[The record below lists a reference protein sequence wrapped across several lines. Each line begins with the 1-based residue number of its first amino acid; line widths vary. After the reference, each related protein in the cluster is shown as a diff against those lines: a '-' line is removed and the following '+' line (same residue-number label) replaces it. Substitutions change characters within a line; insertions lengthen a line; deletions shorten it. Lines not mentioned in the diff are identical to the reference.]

1 MESESSENDENN
13 SFIKKNKILFKK
25 YEVIKKL
32 GSGSFGDIYLGISL
46 LNNSYVAIKTES
58 KKILNQHLETEAYFL
73 YLLKSVGIPEI
84 LSFGMTKDYNI
95 LIEPFLG
102 KSLYQLYEENNRYFG
117 TKDICLM
124 GIQILDRLE
133 WIHSKNIIHRD
144 IKPDNFLIG
153 DKDPNTIYLIDFGLS
168 SKYRSSKTGK
178 HKKFGFTG
186 KLTGTTKYSSANT
199 IRGVEQSRKDDLI
212 SVAYMIIFFMKGNLP
227 WQDIDSE
234 DEVNK
239 FTKIYLMKK
248 NIKESE
254 LCAGLPVEIYKFLKY
269 VQNLDFEEK
278 PNYDYLRSLFID
290 LLKKRG
296 IIYNEKIVFSWV
308 NPKNAMCKSPSNMIN
323 RKSNLHQRLY
333 KKIKNNL
340 EISHKNSFKNNT
352 NERKMKIIDYKK
364 INRINNFH
372 QYIPLSQKQLLNS
385 YTKNNNRI
393 KIGTHLPTDYIN
405 NINLNFERFG
415 KRNNL
420 NISEYNERMASN
432 FDKDEKQPLSLYN
445 MSTDKIGIKYNYKK
459 VFNNKIN
466 LTNYRNNNNNRT
478 INDNI
483 IGNRTKLFSKDN
495 YKVNKSLRPEKLYTK
510 NIMNNNLN
518 LYNKTSY
525 YSNDNSRILK
535 INKKPIINRLL
546 VNDNY
551 FNREINNNKI
561 GRIKNNTINVSSEIN
576 YINLKNAPKTN
587 DNQNDFFSIQ
597 SQKDIRNRNFLKKFE
612 ATYDNNIINK
622 NQNFNELLYINR
634 ISNFNIN
641 HLKKI

>member
-1 MESESSENDENN
+1 MESESSENDEENN
-13 SFIKKNKILFKK
+13 SFIKKNEILFKK
-25 YEVIKKL
+25 YKVIKKL

-46 LNNSYVAIKTES
+46 LNNSYVAIKTET
-58 KKILNQHLETEAYFL
+58 KKIPNQHLETEAYFL

-84 LSFGMTKDYNI
+84 LSFGKTKDYNI

-102 KSLYQLYEENNRYFG
+102 KSLYQLYEENNRYFR

-153 DKDPNTIYLIDFGLS
+153 NKDPNTIYLIDFGLS

-290 LLKKRG
+290 LLKKKN
-296 IIYNEKIVFSWV
+296 IIYNERLVFSWV
-308 NPKNAMCKSPSNMIN
+308 NPKISMCKSPSNMIN
-323 RKSNLHQRLY
+323 RKSNFHQRLY
-333 KKIKNNL
+333 KKIENNL
-340 EISHKNSFKNNT
+340 EISQKNLFK
-352 NERKMKIIDYKK
+352 ERKMKIIDYKR
-364 INRINNFH
+364 INSINNFH
-372 QYIPLSQKQLLNS
+372 KYIPLSKKILLNNHS
-385 YTKNNNRI
+385 KNKNEL
-393 KIGTHLPTDYIN
+393 KIGTKSPFDYFN
-405 NINLNFERFG
+405 NINRNFGRYG
-415 KRNNL
+415 KRNNF
-420 NISEYNERMASN
+420 NNSEYNERMINN
-432 FDKDEKQPLSLYN
+432 FDKDEMQPSSLYI
-445 MSTDKIGIKYNYKK
+445 MSTEKIDKKYNYKK
-459 VFNNKIN
+459 VLNNKIN
-466 LTNYRNNNNNRT
+466 LINDKNNYRIINNNIMENSN
-478 INDNI
+478 
-483 IGNRTKLFSKDN
+483 KLFNKDMM
-495 YKVNKSLRPEKLYTK
+495 K
-510 NIMNNNLN
+510 NNLN
-518 LYNKTSY
+518 LYNSTNYNSI
-525 YSNDNSRILK
+525 DNSKILK
-535 INKKPIINRLL
+535 INKKPIINQLL
-546 VNDNY
+546 INDNY
-551 FNREINNNKI
+551 FKRKINNKKTNKI
-561 GRIKNNTINVSSEIN
+561 KYSTINTSSELNNLKIKNT
-576 YINLKNAPKTN
+576 LKNNYKQSNYFT
-587 DNQNDFFSIQ
+587 IQ
-597 SQKDIRNRNFLKKFE
+597 SQKDIKNNNLKKYIG
-612 ATYDNNIINK
+612 TISNNLINK
-622 NQNFNELLYINR
+622 NQNFNENLYINR
-634 ISNFNIN
+634 ISNFNI
-641 HLKKI
+641 HPLE

>member
-1 MESESSENDENN
+1 MESESSENDEENN
-13 SFIKKNKILFKK
+13 SFIKKNEILFKK
-25 YEVIKKL
+25 YKVIKKL

-46 LNNSYVAIKTES
+46 LNNSYVAIKTET
-58 KKILNQHLETEAYFL
+58 KKIPNQHLETEAYFL

-84 LSFGMTKDYNI
+84 LSFGKTKDYNI

-102 KSLYQLYEENNRYFG
+102 KSLYQLYEENNRYFR

-153 DKDPNTIYLIDFGLS
+153 NKDPNTIYLIDFGLS

-290 LLKKRG
+290 LLKKKN
-296 IIYNEKIVFSWV
+296 IIYNERLVFSWV
-308 NPKNAMCKSPSNMIN
+308 NPKISMCKSPSNMIN
-323 RKSNLHQRLY
+323 RKSNFHQRLY
-333 KKIKNNL
+333 KKIENNL
-340 EISHKNSFKNNT
+340 EISQKNLFK
-352 NERKMKIIDYKK
+352 ERKMKIIDYKR
-364 INRINNFH
+364 INSINNFH
-372 QYIPLSQKQLLNS
+372 KYIPLSKKILLNNHS
-385 YTKNNNRI
+385 KNKNEL
-393 KIGTHLPTDYIN
+393 KIGTKSPFDYFN
-405 NINLNFERFG
+405 NINRNFGRYG
-415 KRNNL
+415 KRNNF
-420 NISEYNERMASN
+420 NNSEYNERMVNN
-432 FDKDEKQPLSLYN
+432 FDKDEMQPSSLYI
-445 MSTDKIGIKYNYKK
+445 MSTEKIDKKYNYKK
-459 VFNNKIN
+459 VLNNKIN
-466 LTNYRNNNNNRT
+466 LINDKNNYRIINNNIMENSN
-478 INDNI
+478 
-483 IGNRTKLFSKDN
+483 KLFNKDMM
-495 YKVNKSLRPEKLYTK
+495 K
-510 NIMNNNLN
+510 NNLN
-518 LYNKTSY
+518 LYNSTNFNSI
-525 YSNDNSRILK
+525 DNSKILK
-535 INKKPIINRLL
+535 INKKPIINQLL
-546 VNDNY
+546 INDNY
-551 FNREINNNKI
+551 FKRKINNKKLNKI
-561 GRIKNNTINVSSEIN
+561 KYSTINTSSELNNLKIKNT
-576 YINLKNAPKTN
+576 LKNNYKQSNYFT
-587 DNQNDFFSIQ
+587 IQ
-597 SQKDIRNRNFLKKFE
+597 SQKDIKNKNLKKYIG
-612 ATYDNNIINK
+612 TISNNLISK
-622 NQNFNELLYINR
+622 NQNFNENLYINR
-634 ISNFNIN
+634 ISNFNI
-641 HLKKI
+641 HPLE

>member
-1 MESESSENDENN
+1 MESESSENDEENN
-13 SFIKKNKILFKK
+13 SFIKKNEILFKK
-25 YEVIKKL
+25 YKVIKKL

-46 LNNSYVAIKTES
+46 LNNSYVAIKTET
-58 KKILNQHLETEAYFL
+58 KKIPNQHLETEAYFL

-84 LSFGMTKDYNI
+84 LSFGKTKDYNI

-102 KSLYQLYEENNRYFG
+102 KSLYQLYEENNRYFR

-153 DKDPNTIYLIDFGLS
+153 NKDPNTIYLIDFGLS

-290 LLKKRG
+290 LLKKKN
-296 IIYNEKIVFSWV
+296 IIYNERLVFSWV
-308 NPKNAMCKSPSNMIN
+308 NPKISMCKSPSNMIN
-323 RKSNLHQRLY
+323 RKSNFHQRLY
-333 KKIKNNL
+333 KKIENNL
-340 EISHKNSFKNNT
+340 EISQKNLFK
-352 NERKMKIIDYKK
+352 ERKMKIIDYKR
-364 INRINNFH
+364 INSINNFH
-372 QYIPLSQKQLLNS
+372 KYIPLSKKILLNNHS
-385 YTKNNNRI
+385 KNKNEL
-393 KIGTHLPTDYIN
+393 KIGTKSPFDYFN
-405 NINLNFERFG
+405 NINRNFGRYG
-415 KRNNL
+415 KRNNF
-420 NISEYNERMASN
+420 NNSEYNERMINN
-432 FDKDEKQPLSLYN
+432 FDKDEMQPSSLYI
-445 MSTDKIGIKYNYKK
+445 MSTEKIDKKYNYKK
-459 VFNNKIN
+459 VLNNKIN
-466 LTNYRNNNNNRT
+466 LINDKNNYRIINNNIMENSN
-478 INDNI
+478 
-483 IGNRTKLFSKDN
+483 KLFNKDMM
-495 YKVNKSLRPEKLYTK
+495 K
-510 NIMNNNLN
+510 NNLN
-518 LYNKTSY
+518 LYNSTNFNSI
-525 YSNDNSRILK
+525 DNSKILK
-535 INKKPIINRLL
+535 INKKPIINQLL
-546 VNDNY
+546 INDNY
-551 FNREINNNKI
+551 FKRKINNKKTNKI
-561 GRIKNNTINVSSEIN
+561 KYSTINTSSELNNLKIKNT
-576 YINLKNAPKTN
+576 LKNNYKQSNYFT
-587 DNQNDFFSIQ
+587 IQ
-597 SQKDIRNRNFLKKFE
+597 SQKDIKNNNLKKYIG
-612 ATYDNNIINK
+612 TISNNLINK
-622 NQNFNELLYINR
+622 NQNFNENLYINR
-634 ISNFNIN
+634 ISNFNI
-641 HLKKI
+641 HPLE

>member
-1 MESESSENDENN
+1 MESESSENDEENN
-13 SFIKKNKILFKK
+13 SFIKKNEILFKK
-25 YEVIKKL
+25 YKVIKKL

-46 LNNSYVAIKTES
+46 LNNSYVAIKTET
-58 KKILNQHLETEAYFL
+58 KKIPNQHLETEAYFL

-84 LSFGMTKDYNI
+84 LSFGKTKDYNI

-102 KSLYQLYEENNRYFG
+102 KSLYQLYEENNRYFR

-153 DKDPNTIYLIDFGLS
+153 NKDPNTIYLIDFGLS

-290 LLKKRG
+290 LLKKKN
-296 IIYNEKIVFSWV
+296 IIYNERLVFSWV
-308 NPKNAMCKSPSNMIN
+308 NPKISMCKSPSNMIN
-323 RKSNLHQRLY
+323 RKSNFHQRLY
-333 KKIKNNL
+333 KKIENNL
-340 EISHKNSFKNNT
+340 EISQKNLFK
-352 NERKMKIIDYKK
+352 ERKMKIIDYKR
-364 INRINNFH
+364 INSINNFH
-372 QYIPLSQKQLLNS
+372 KYIPLSKKILLNNHS
-385 YTKNNNRI
+385 KNKNEL
-393 KIGTHLPTDYIN
+393 KIGTKSPFDYFN
-405 NINLNFERFG
+405 NINRNFGRYG
-415 KRNNL
+415 KRNNF
-420 NISEYNERMASN
+420 NNSEYNERMINN
-432 FDKDEKQPLSLYN
+432 FDKDEMQPSSLYI
-445 MSTDKIGIKYNYKK
+445 MSTEKIDKKYNYKK
-459 VFNNKIN
+459 VLNNKIN
-466 LTNYRNNNNNRT
+466 LINDKNNYRIINNNIMENSN
-478 INDNI
+478 
-483 IGNRTKLFSKDN
+483 KLFNKDMM
-495 YKVNKSLRPEKLYTK
+495 K
-510 NIMNNNLN
+510 NNLN
-518 LYNKTSY
+518 LYNSTNYNSI
-525 YSNDNSRILK
+525 DNSKILK
-535 INKKPIINRLL
+535 INKKPIINQLL
-546 VNDNY
+546 INDNY
-551 FNREINNNKI
+551 FKRKINNKKTNKI
-561 GRIKNNTINVSSEIN
+561 KYSTINTSSELNNLKIKNT
-576 YINLKNAPKTN
+576 LKNNYKQSNYFT
-587 DNQNDFFSIQ
+587 IQ
-597 SQKDIRNRNFLKKFE
+597 SQKDIKNNNLKKYIG
-612 ATYDNNIINK
+612 TISNNLISK
-622 NQNFNELLYINR
+622 NQNFNENLYINR
-634 ISNFNIN
+634 ISNFNI
-641 HLKKI
+641 HPLE

>member
-1 MESESSENDENN
+1 MESESSENDEENN
-13 SFIKKNKILFKK
+13 SFIKKNEILFKK
-25 YEVIKKL
+25 YKVIKKL

-46 LNNSYVAIKTES
+46 LNNSYVAIKTET
-58 KKILNQHLETEAYFL
+58 KKIPNQHLETEAYFL

-84 LSFGMTKDYNI
+84 LSFGKTKDYNI

-102 KSLYQLYEENNRYFG
+102 KSLYQLYEENNRYFR

-153 DKDPNTIYLIDFGLS
+153 NKDPNTIYLIDFGLS

-290 LLKKRG
+290 LLKKKN
-296 IIYNEKIVFSWV
+296 IIYNERLVFSWV
-308 NPKNAMCKSPSNMIN
+308 NPKISMCKSPSNMIN
-323 RKSNLHQRLY
+323 RKSNFHQRLY
-333 KKIKNNL
+333 KKIENNL
-340 EISHKNSFKNNT
+340 EISQKNLFK
-352 NERKMKIIDYKK
+352 ERKMKIIDYKR
-364 INRINNFH
+364 INSINNFH
-372 QYIPLSQKQLLNS
+372 KYIPLSKKILLNNHS
-385 YTKNNNRI
+385 KNKNEL
-393 KIGTHLPTDYIN
+393 KIGTKSPFDYFN
-405 NINLNFERFG
+405 NINRNFGRYG
-415 KRNNL
+415 KRNNF
-420 NISEYNERMASN
+420 NNSEYNERMVNN
-432 FDKDEKQPLSLYN
+432 FDKDEMQPSSLYI
-445 MSTDKIGIKYNYKK
+445 MSTEKIDKKYNYKK
-459 VFNNKIN
+459 VLNNKIN
-466 LTNYRNNNNNRT
+466 LINDKNNYRIINNNIMENSN
-478 INDNI
+478 
-483 IGNRTKLFSKDN
+483 KLFNKDMM
-495 YKVNKSLRPEKLYTK
+495 K
-510 NIMNNNLN
+510 NNLN
-518 LYNKTSY
+518 LYNSTNFNSI
-525 YSNDNSRILK
+525 DNSKILK
-535 INKKPIINRLL
+535 INKKPIINQLL
-546 VNDNY
+546 INDNY
-551 FNREINNNKI
+551 FKRKINNKKLNKI
-561 GRIKNNTINVSSEIN
+561 KYSTINTSSELNNLKIKNT
-576 YINLKNAPKTN
+576 LKNNYKQSNYFT
-587 DNQNDFFSIQ
+587 IQ
-597 SQKDIRNRNFLKKFE
+597 SQKDIKNKNLKKYIG
-612 ATYDNNIINK
+612 TISNNLINK
-622 NQNFNELLYINR
+622 SQNFNENLYINR
-634 ISNFNIN
+634 ISNFNI
-641 HLKKI
+641 HPLE

>member
-1 MESESSENDENN
+1 MESESSENDEENN
-13 SFIKKNKILFKK
+13 SFIKKNEILFKK
-25 YEVIKKL
+25 YKVIKKL

-46 LNNSYVAIKTES
+46 LNNSYVAIKTET
-58 KKILNQHLETEAYFL
+58 KKIPNQHLETEAYFL

-84 LSFGMTKDYNI
+84 LSFGKTKDYNI

-102 KSLYQLYEENNRYFG
+102 KSLYQLYEENNRYFR

-153 DKDPNTIYLIDFGLS
+153 NKDPNTIYLIDFGLS

-290 LLKKRG
+290 LLKKKN
-296 IIYNEKIVFSWV
+296 IIYNERLVFSWV
-308 NPKNAMCKSPSNMIN
+308 NPKISMCKSPSNMIN
-323 RKSNLHQRLY
+323 RKSNFHQRLY
-333 KKIKNNL
+333 KKIENNL
-340 EISHKNSFKNNT
+340 EISQKNLFK
-352 NERKMKIIDYKK
+352 ERKMKIIDYKR
-364 INRINNFH
+364 INSINNFH
-372 QYIPLSQKQLLNS
+372 KYIPLSKKILLNNHS
-385 YTKNNNRI
+385 KNKNEL
-393 KIGTHLPTDYIN
+393 KIGTKSPFDYFN
-405 NINLNFERFG
+405 NINRNFGRYG
-415 KRNNL
+415 KRNNF
-420 NISEYNERMASN
+420 NNSEYNERMINN
-432 FDKDEKQPLSLYN
+432 FDKDEMQPSSLYI
-445 MSTDKIGIKYNYKK
+445 MSTEKIDKKYNYKK
-459 VFNNKIN
+459 VLNNKIN
-466 LTNYRNNNNNRT
+466 LINDKNNYRIINNNIMENSN
-478 INDNI
+478 
-483 IGNRTKLFSKDN
+483 KLF
-495 YKVNKSLRPEKLYTK
+495 NKYMMK
-510 NIMNNNLN
+510 NNLN
-518 LYNKTSY
+518 LYNSTNFNSI
-525 YSNDNSRILK
+525 DNSKILK
-535 INKKPIINRLL
+535 INKKPIINQLL
-546 VNDNY
+546 INDNY
-551 FNREINNNKI
+551 FKRKINNKKTNKI
-561 GRIKNNTINVSSEIN
+561 KYSTINTSSELNNLKIKNT
-576 YINLKNAPKTN
+576 LKNNYKQSNYFT
-587 DNQNDFFSIQ
+587 IQ
-597 SQKDIRNRNFLKKFE
+597 SQKDIKNKNLKKYIG
-612 ATYDNNIINK
+612 TISNNLISK
-622 NQNFNELLYINR
+622 NQNFNENLYINR
-634 ISNFNIN
+634 ISNFNI
-641 HLKKI
+641 HPLE

>member
-1 MESESSENDENN
+1 MESESSENDEENN
-13 SFIKKNKILFKK
+13 SFIKKNEILFKK
-25 YEVIKKL
+25 YKVIKKL

-46 LNNSYVAIKTES
+46 LNNSYVAIKTET
-58 KKILNQHLETEAYFL
+58 KKIPNQHLETEAYFL

-84 LSFGMTKDYNI
+84 LSFGKTKDYNI

-102 KSLYQLYEENNRYFG
+102 KSLYQLYEENNRYFR

-153 DKDPNTIYLIDFGLS
+153 NKDPNTIYLIDFGLS

-290 LLKKRG
+290 LLKKKN
-296 IIYNEKIVFSWV
+296 IIYNERLVFSWV
-308 NPKNAMCKSPSNMIN
+308 NPKISMCKSPSNMIN
-323 RKSNLHQRLY
+323 RKSNFHQRLY
-333 KKIKNNL
+333 KKIENNL
-340 EISHKNSFKNNT
+340 EISQKNLFK
-352 NERKMKIIDYKK
+352 ERKMKIIDYKR
-364 INRINNFH
+364 INSINNFH
-372 QYIPLSQKQLLNS
+372 KYIPLSKKILLNNHS
-385 YTKNNNRI
+385 KNKNEL
-393 KIGTHLPTDYIN
+393 KIGTKSPFDYFN
-405 NINLNFERFG
+405 NINRNFGRYG
-415 KRNNL
+415 KRNNF
-420 NISEYNERMASN
+420 NNSEYNERMINN
-432 FDKDEKQPLSLYN
+432 FDKDEMQPSSLYI
-445 MSTDKIGIKYNYKK
+445 MSTEKIDKKYNYKK
-459 VFNNKIN
+459 VLNNKIN
-466 LTNYRNNNNNRT
+466 LINDKNNYRIINNNIMENSN
-478 INDNI
+478 
-483 IGNRTKLFSKDN
+483 KLFNKDMM
-495 YKVNKSLRPEKLYTK
+495 K
-510 NIMNNNLN
+510 NNLN
-518 LYNKTSY
+518 LYNSTNYNSI
-525 YSNDNSRILK
+525 DNSKILK
-535 INKKPIINRLL
+535 INKKPIINQLL
-546 VNDNY
+546 INDNY
-551 FNREINNNKI
+551 FKRKINNKKTNKI
-561 GRIKNNTINVSSEIN
+561 KYSTINTSSELNNLKIKNT
-576 YINLKNAPKTN
+576 LKNNYKQSNYFT
-587 DNQNDFFSIQ
+587 IQ
-597 SQKDIRNRNFLKKFE
+597 SQKDIKNKNLKKYIG
-612 ATYDNNIINK
+612 TISNNLINK
-622 NQNFNELLYINR
+622 NQNFNENLYINR
-634 ISNFNIN
+634 ISNFNI
-641 HLKKI
+641 HPLE

>member
-1 MESESSENDENN
+1 MESESSENDEENN
-13 SFIKKNKILFKK
+13 SFIKKNEILFKK
-25 YEVIKKL
+25 YKVIKKL

-46 LNNSYVAIKTES
+46 LNNSYVAIKTET
-58 KKILNQHLETEAYFL
+58 KKIPNQHLETEAYFL

-84 LSFGMTKDYNI
+84 LSFGKTKDYNI

-102 KSLYQLYEENNRYFG
+102 KSLYQLYEENNRYFR

-153 DKDPNTIYLIDFGLS
+153 NKDPNTIYLIDFGLS

-290 LLKKRG
+290 LLKKKN
-296 IIYNEKIVFSWV
+296 IIYNERLVFSWV
-308 NPKNAMCKSPSNMIN
+308 NPKISMCKSPSNMIN
-323 RKSNLHQRLY
+323 RKSNFHQRLY
-333 KKIKNNL
+333 KKIENNL
-340 EISHKNSFKNNT
+340 EISQKNLFK
-352 NERKMKIIDYKK
+352 ERKMKIIDYKR
-364 INRINNFH
+364 INSINNFH
-372 QYIPLSQKQLLNS
+372 KYIPLSKKILLNNHS
-385 YTKNNNRI
+385 KNKNEL
-393 KIGTHLPTDYIN
+393 KIGTKSPFDYFN
-405 NINLNFERFG
+405 NINRNFGRYG
-415 KRNNL
+415 KRNNF
-420 NISEYNERMASN
+420 NNSEYNERMVNN
-432 FDKDEKQPLSLYN
+432 FDKDEMQPSSLYI
-445 MSTDKIGIKYNYKK
+445 MSTEKIDKKYNYKK
-459 VFNNKIN
+459 VLNNKIN
-466 LTNYRNNNNNRT
+466 LINDKNNYSIINNNIMENSNE
-478 INDNI
+478 
-483 IGNRTKLFSKDN
+483 LFNKDMM
-495 YKVNKSLRPEKLYTK
+495 K
-510 NIMNNNLN
+510 NNLN
-518 LYNKTSY
+518 LYNSTNFNSI
-525 YSNDNSRILK
+525 DNSKILK
-535 INKKPIINRLL
+535 INKKPIINQLL
-546 VNDNY
+546 INDNY
-551 FNREINNNKI
+551 FKRKINNKKLNKI
-561 GRIKNNTINVSSEIN
+561 KYSTINTSSELNNLKIKNT
-576 YINLKNAPKTN
+576 LKNNYKQSNYFT
-587 DNQNDFFSIQ
+587 IQ
-597 SQKDIRNRNFLKKFE
+597 SQKDIKNKNLKKYIG
-612 ATYDNNIINK
+612 TISNNLINK
-622 NQNFNELLYINR
+622 NQNFNENLYINR
-634 ISNFNIN
+634 ISNFNI
-641 HLKKI
+641 HPLE

>member
-1 MESESSENDENN
+1 MESESSENDEENN
-13 SFIKKNKILFKK
+13 SFIKKNEILFKK
-25 YEVIKKL
+25 YKVIKKL

-46 LNNSYVAIKTES
+46 LNNSYVAIKTET
-58 KKILNQHLETEAYFL
+58 KKIPNQHLETEAYFL

-84 LSFGMTKDYNI
+84 LSFGKTKDYNI

-102 KSLYQLYEENNRYFG
+102 KSLYQLYEENNRYFR

-153 DKDPNTIYLIDFGLS
+153 NKDPNTIYLIDFGLS

-290 LLKKRG
+290 LLKKKN
-296 IIYNEKIVFSWV
+296 IIYNERLVFSWV
-308 NPKNAMCKSPSNMIN
+308 NPKISMCKSPSNMIN
-323 RKSNLHQRLY
+323 RKSNFHQRLY
-333 KKIKNNL
+333 KKIENNL
-340 EISHKNSFKNNT
+340 EISQKNLFK
-352 NERKMKIIDYKK
+352 ERKMKIIDYKR
-364 INRINNFH
+364 INSINNFH
-372 QYIPLSQKQLLNS
+372 KYIPLSKKILLNNHS
-385 YTKNNNRI
+385 KNKNEL
-393 KIGTHLPTDYIN
+393 KIGTKSPFDYFN
-405 NINLNFERFG
+405 NINRNFGRYG
-415 KRNNL
+415 KRNNF
-420 NISEYNERMASN
+420 NNSEYNERMVNN
-432 FDKDEKQPLSLYN
+432 FDKDEMQPSSLYI
-445 MSTDKIGIKYNYKK
+445 MSTEKIDKKYNYKK
-459 VFNNKIN
+459 VLNNKIN
-466 LTNYRNNNNNRT
+466 LINDKNNYRIINNNIMENSN
-478 INDNI
+478 
-483 IGNRTKLFSKDN
+483 KLFNKDMM
-495 YKVNKSLRPEKLYTK
+495 K
-510 NIMNNNLN
+510 NNLN
-518 LYNKTSY
+518 LYNSTNFNSI
-525 YSNDNSRILK
+525 DNSKILK
-535 INKKPIINRLL
+535 INKKPIINQLL
-546 VNDNY
+546 INDNY
-551 FNREINNNKI
+551 FKRKINNKKLNKI
-561 GRIKNNTINVSSEIN
+561 KYSTINTSSELNNLKIKNT
-576 YINLKNAPKTN
+576 LKNNYKQSNYFT
-587 DNQNDFFSIQ
+587 IQ
-597 SQKDIRNRNFLKKFE
+597 SQKDIKNKNLKKYIG
-612 ATYDNNIINK
+612 TISNNLISK
-622 NQNFNELLYINR
+622 NQNFNENLYINR
-634 ISNFNIN
+634 ISNFNI
-641 HLKKI
+641 HLLE

>member
-1 MESESSENDENN
+1 MESESSENDEENN
-13 SFIKKNKILFKK
+13 SFIKKNEILFKK
-25 YEVIKKL
+25 YKVIKKL

-46 LNNSYVAIKTES
+46 LNNSYVAIKTET
-58 KKILNQHLETEAYFL
+58 KKIPNQHLETEAYFL

-84 LSFGMTKDYNI
+84 LSFGKTKDYNI

-102 KSLYQLYEENNRYFG
+102 KSLYQLYEENNRYFR

-153 DKDPNTIYLIDFGLS
+153 NKDPNTIYLIDFGLS

-290 LLKKRG
+290 LLKKKN
-296 IIYNEKIVFSWV
+296 IIYNERLVFSWV
-308 NPKNAMCKSPSNMIN
+308 NPKISMCKSPSNMIN
-323 RKSNLHQRLY
+323 RKSNFHQRLY
-333 KKIKNNL
+333 KKIENNL
-340 EISHKNSFKNNT
+340 EISQKNLFK
-352 NERKMKIIDYKK
+352 ERKMKIIDYKR
-364 INRINNFH
+364 INSINNFH
-372 QYIPLSQKQLLNS
+372 KYIPLSKKILLNNHS
-385 YTKNNNRI
+385 KNKNEL
-393 KIGTHLPTDYIN
+393 KIGTKSPFDYFN
-405 NINLNFERFG
+405 NINRNFGRYG
-415 KRNNL
+415 KRNNF
-420 NISEYNERMASN
+420 NNSEYNERMINN
-432 FDKDEKQPLSLYN
+432 FDKDEMQPSSLYI
-445 MSTDKIGIKYNYKK
+445 MSTEKIDKKYNYKK
-459 VFNNKIN
+459 VLNNKIN
-466 LTNYRNNNNNRT
+466 LINDKNNYRIINNNIMENSN
-478 INDNI
+478 
-483 IGNRTKLFSKDN
+483 KLF
-495 YKVNKSLRPEKLYTK
+495 NKYMMK
-510 NIMNNNLN
+510 NNLN
-518 LYNKTSY
+518 LYNSTNFNSI
-525 YSNDNSRILK
+525 DNSKILK
-535 INKKPIINRLL
+535 INKKPIINQLL
-546 VNDNY
+546 INDNY
-551 FNREINNNKI
+551 FKRKINNKKLNKI
-561 GRIKNNTINVSSEIN
+561 KYSTINTSSELNNLKIKNT
-576 YINLKNAPKTN
+576 LKNNYKQSNYFT
-587 DNQNDFFSIQ
+587 IQ
-597 SQKDIRNRNFLKKFE
+597 SQKDIKNKNLKKYIG
-612 ATYDNNIINK
+612 TISNNLISK
-622 NQNFNELLYINR
+622 NQNFNENLYINR
-634 ISNFNIN
+634 ISNFNI
-641 HLKKI
+641 HPLE

>member
-1 MESESSENDENN
+1 MESESSENDEENN
-13 SFIKKNKILFKK
+13 SFIKKNEILFKK
-25 YEVIKKL
+25 YKVIKKL

-46 LNNSYVAIKTES
+46 LNNSYVAIKTET
-58 KKILNQHLETEAYFL
+58 KKIPNQHLETEAYFL

-84 LSFGMTKDYNI
+84 LSFGKTKDYNI

-102 KSLYQLYEENNRYFG
+102 KSLYQLYEENNRYFR

-153 DKDPNTIYLIDFGLS
+153 NKDPNTIYLIDFGLS

-290 LLKKRG
+290 LLKKKN
-296 IIYNEKIVFSWV
+296 IIYNERLVFSWV
-308 NPKNAMCKSPSNMIN
+308 NPKISMCKSPSNMIN
-323 RKSNLHQRLY
+323 RKSNFHQRLY
-333 KKIKNNL
+333 KKIENNL
-340 EISHKNSFKNNT
+340 EISQKNLFK
-352 NERKMKIIDYKK
+352 ERKMKIIDYKR
-364 INRINNFH
+364 INSINNFH
-372 QYIPLSQKQLLNS
+372 KYIPLSKKILLNNHS
-385 YTKNNNRI
+385 KNKNEL
-393 KIGTHLPTDYIN
+393 KIGTKSPFDYFN
-405 NINLNFERFG
+405 NINRNFGRYG
-415 KRNNL
+415 KRNNF
-420 NISEYNERMASN
+420 NNSEYNERMINN
-432 FDKDEKQPLSLYN
+432 FDKDEMQPSSLYI
-445 MSTDKIGIKYNYKK
+445 MSTEKIDKKYNYKK
-459 VFNNKIN
+459 VLNNKIN
-466 LTNYRNNNNNRT
+466 LINDKNNYRIINNNIMENSN
-478 INDNI
+478 
-483 IGNRTKLFSKDN
+483 KLFNKDMM
-495 YKVNKSLRPEKLYTK
+495 K
-510 NIMNNNLN
+510 NNLN
-518 LYNKTSY
+518 LYNSTNFNSI
-525 YSNDNSRILK
+525 DNSKILK
-535 INKKPIINRLL
+535 INKKPIINQLL
-546 VNDNY
+546 INDNY
-551 FNREINNNKI
+551 FKRKINNKKTNKI
-561 GRIKNNTINVSSEIN
+561 KYSTINTSSELNNLKIKNT
-576 YINLKNAPKTN
+576 LKNNYKQSNYFT
-587 DNQNDFFSIQ
+587 IQ
-597 SQKDIRNRNFLKKFE
+597 SQKDIKNKNLKKYIG
-612 ATYDNNIINK
+612 TISNNLISK
-622 NQNFNELLYINR
+622 NQNFNENLYINR
-634 ISNFNIN
+634 ISNFNI
-641 HLKKI
+641 HPLE

>member
-1 MESESSENDENN
+1 MESESSENDEENN
-13 SFIKKNKILFKK
+13 SFIQKNEILFKK
-25 YEVIKKL
+25 YKVIKKL

-46 LNNSYVAIKTES
+46 LNNSYVAIKTET
-58 KKILNQHLETEAYFL
+58 KKIPNQHLETEAYFL

-84 LSFGMTKDYNI
+84 LSFGKTKDYNI

-102 KSLYQLYEENNRYFG
+102 KSLYQLYEENNRYFR

-153 DKDPNTIYLIDFGLS
+153 NKDPNTIYLIDFGLS

-290 LLKKRG
+290 LLKKKN
-296 IIYNEKIVFSWV
+296 IIYNERLVFSWV
-308 NPKNAMCKSPSNMIN
+308 NPKISMCKSPSNMIN
-323 RKSNLHQRLY
+323 RKSNFHQRLY
-333 KKIKNNL
+333 KKIENNL
-340 EISHKNSFKNNT
+340 EISQKNLFK
-352 NERKMKIIDYKK
+352 ERKMKIIDYKR
-364 INRINNFH
+364 INSINNFH
-372 QYIPLSQKQLLNS
+372 KYIPLSKKILLNNHS
-385 YTKNNNRI
+385 KNKNEL
-393 KIGTHLPTDYIN
+393 KIGTKSPFDYFN
-405 NINLNFERFG
+405 NINRNFGRYG
-415 KRNNL
+415 KRNNF
-420 NISEYNERMASN
+420 NNSEYNERMVNN
-432 FDKDEKQPLSLYN
+432 FDKDEMQPSSLYI
-445 MSTDKIGIKYNYKK
+445 MSTEKIDKKYNYKK
-459 VFNNKIN
+459 VLNNKIN
-466 LTNYRNNNNNRT
+466 LINDKNNYRIINNNIMENSN
-478 INDNI
+478 
-483 IGNRTKLFSKDN
+483 KLF
-495 YKVNKSLRPEKLYTK
+495 NKYMMK
-510 NIMNNNLN
+510 NNLN
-518 LYNKTSY
+518 LYNSTNFNSI
-525 YSNDNSRILK
+525 DNSKILK
-535 INKKPIINRLL
+535 INKKPIINQLL
-546 VNDNY
+546 INDNY
-551 FNREINNNKI
+551 FKRKINNKKLNKI
-561 GRIKNNTINVSSEIN
+561 KYSTINTSSELNNLKIKNT
-576 YINLKNAPKTN
+576 LKNNYKQSNYFT
-587 DNQNDFFSIQ
+587 IQ
-597 SQKDIRNRNFLKKFE
+597 SQKDIKNKNLKKYIG
-612 ATYDNNIINK
+612 TISNNLISK
-622 NQNFNELLYINR
+622 NQNFNENLYINR
-634 ISNFNIN
+634 ISNFNI
-641 HLKKI
+641 HPLE

>member
-1 MESESSENDENN
+1 MESESSENDEENN
-13 SFIKKNKILFKK
+13 SFIKKNEILFKK
-25 YEVIKKL
+25 YKVIKKL

-46 LNNSYVAIKTES
+46 LNNSYVAIKTET
-58 KKILNQHLETEAYFL
+58 KKIPNQHLETEAYFL

-84 LSFGMTKDYNI
+84 LSFGKTKDYNI

-102 KSLYQLYEENNRYFG
+102 KSLYQLYEENNRYFR

-153 DKDPNTIYLIDFGLS
+153 NKDPNTIYLIDFGLS

-290 LLKKRG
+290 LLKKKN
-296 IIYNEKIVFSWV
+296 IIYNERLVFSWV
-308 NPKNAMCKSPSNMIN
+308 NPKISMCKSPSNMIN
-323 RKSNLHQRLY
+323 RKSNFHQRLY
-333 KKIKNNL
+333 KKIENNL
-340 EISHKNSFKNNT
+340 EISQKNLFK
-352 NERKMKIIDYKK
+352 ERKMKIIDYKR
-364 INRINNFH
+364 INSINNFH
-372 QYIPLSQKQLLNS
+372 KYIPLSKKILLNNHS
-385 YTKNNNRI
+385 KNKNEL
-393 KIGTHLPTDYIN
+393 KIGTKSPFDYFN
-405 NINLNFERFG
+405 NINRNFGRYG
-415 KRNNL
+415 KRNNF
-420 NISEYNERMASN
+420 NNSEYNERMINN
-432 FDKDEKQPLSLYN
+432 FDKDEMQPSSLYI
-445 MSTDKIGIKYNYKK
+445 MSTEKIDKKYNYKK
-459 VFNNKIN
+459 VLNNKIN
-466 LTNYRNNNNNRT
+466 LINDKNNYRIINNNIMENSN
-478 INDNI
+478 
-483 IGNRTKLFSKDN
+483 KLFNKDMM
-495 YKVNKSLRPEKLYTK
+495 K
-510 NIMNNNLN
+510 NNLN
-518 LYNKTSY
+518 LYNSTNFNSI
-525 YSNDNSRILK
+525 DNSKILK
-535 INKKPIINRLL
+535 INKKPIINQLL
-546 VNDNY
+546 INDNY
-551 FNREINNNKI
+551 FKRKINNKKLNKI
-561 GRIKNNTINVSSEIN
+561 KYSTINTSSELNNLKIKNT
-576 YINLKNAPKTN
+576 LKNNYKQSNYFT
-587 DNQNDFFSIQ
+587 IQ
-597 SQKDIRNRNFLKKFE
+597 SQKDIKNKNLKKYIG
-612 ATYDNNIINK
+612 TISNNLISK
-622 NQNFNELLYINR
+622 NQNFNENLYINR
-634 ISNFNIN
+634 ISNFNI
-641 HLKKI
+641 HPLE

>member
-1 MESESSENDENN
+1 MESESSENDEENN
-13 SFIKKNKILFKK
+13 SFIKKNEILFKK
-25 YEVIKKL
+25 YKVIKKL

-46 LNNSYVAIKTES
+46 LNNSYVAIKTET
-58 KKILNQHLETEAYFL
+58 KKIPNQHLETEAYFL

-84 LSFGMTKDYNI
+84 LSFGKTKDYNI

-102 KSLYQLYEENNRYFG
+102 KSLYQLYEENNRYFR

-153 DKDPNTIYLIDFGLS
+153 NKDPNTIYLIDFGLS

-290 LLKKRG
+290 LLKKKN
-296 IIYNEKIVFSWV
+296 IIYNERLVFSWV
-308 NPKNAMCKSPSNMIN
+308 NPKISMCKSPSNMIN
-323 RKSNLHQRLY
+323 RKSNFHQRLY
-333 KKIKNNL
+333 KKIENNL
-340 EISHKNSFKNNT
+340 EISQKNLFK
-352 NERKMKIIDYKK
+352 ERKMKIIDYKR
-364 INRINNFH
+364 INSINNFH
-372 QYIPLSQKQLLNS
+372 KYIPLSKKILLNNHS
-385 YTKNNNRI
+385 KNKNEL
-393 KIGTHLPTDYIN
+393 KIGAKSPFDYFN
-405 NINLNFERFG
+405 NINRNFGRYG
-415 KRNNL
+415 KRNNF
-420 NISEYNERMASN
+420 NNSEYNERMVNN
-432 FDKDEKQPLSLYN
+432 FDKDEMQPSSLYI
-445 MSTDKIGIKYNYKK
+445 MSTEKIDKKYNYKK
-459 VFNNKIN
+459 VLNNKIN
-466 LTNYRNNNNNRT
+466 LINDKNNYRIINNNIMENSN
-478 INDNI
+478 
-483 IGNRTKLFSKDN
+483 KLF
-495 YKVNKSLRPEKLYTK
+495 NKYMMK
-510 NIMNNNLN
+510 NNLN
-518 LYNKTSY
+518 LYNSTNFNSI
-525 YSNDNSRILK
+525 DNSKILK
-535 INKKPIINRLL
+535 INKKPIINQLL
-546 VNDNY
+546 INDNY
-551 FNREINNNKI
+551 FKRKINNKKLNKI
-561 GRIKNNTINVSSEIN
+561 KYSTINTSSELNNLKIKNT
-576 YINLKNAPKTN
+576 LKNNYKQSNYFT
-587 DNQNDFFSIQ
+587 IQ
-597 SQKDIRNRNFLKKFE
+597 SQKDIKNKNLKKYIG
-612 ATYDNNIINK
+612 TISNNLISK
-622 NQNFNELLYINR
+622 NQNFNENLYINR
-634 ISNFNIN
+634 ISNFNI
-641 HLKKI
+641 HPLE

>member
-1 MESESSENDENN
+1 MESESSENDEENN
-13 SFIKKNKILFKK
+13 SFIQKNEILFKK
-25 YEVIKKL
+25 YKVIKKL

-46 LNNSYVAIKTES
+46 LNNSYVAIKTET
-58 KKILNQHLETEAYFL
+58 KKIPNQHLETEAYFL

-84 LSFGMTKDYNI
+84 LSFGKTKDYNI

-102 KSLYQLYEENNRYFG
+102 KSLYQLYEENNRYFR

-153 DKDPNTIYLIDFGLS
+153 NKDPNTIYLIDFGLS

-290 LLKKRG
+290 LLKKKN
-296 IIYNEKIVFSWV
+296 IIYNERLVFSWV
-308 NPKNAMCKSPSNMIN
+308 NPKISMCKSPSNMIN
-323 RKSNLHQRLY
+323 RKSNFHQRLY
-333 KKIKNNL
+333 KKIENNL
-340 EISHKNSFKNNT
+340 EISQKNLFK
-352 NERKMKIIDYKK
+352 ERKMKIIDYKR
-364 INRINNFH
+364 INSINNFH
-372 QYIPLSQKQLLNS
+372 KYIPLSKKILLNNHS
-385 YTKNNNRI
+385 KNKNEL
-393 KIGTHLPTDYIN
+393 KIGTKSPFDYFN
-405 NINLNFERFG
+405 NINRNFGRYG
-415 KRNNL
+415 KRNNF
-420 NISEYNERMASN
+420 NNSVYNERMINN
-432 FDKDEKQPLSLYN
+432 FDKDEMQPSSLYI
-445 MSTDKIGIKYNYKK
+445 MSTEKIDKKYNYKK
-459 VFNNKIN
+459 VLNNKIN
-466 LTNYRNNNNNRT
+466 LINDKNNYRIINNNIMENSN
-478 INDNI
+478 
-483 IGNRTKLFSKDN
+483 KLFNKDMM
-495 YKVNKSLRPEKLYTK
+495 K
-510 NIMNNNLN
+510 NNLN
-518 LYNKTSY
+518 LYNSTNFNSI
-525 YSNDNSRILK
+525 DNSKILK
-535 INKKPIINRLL
+535 INKKPIINQLL
-546 VNDNY
+546 INDNY
-551 FNREINNNKI
+551 FKRKINNKKLNKI
-561 GRIKNNTINVSSEIN
+561 KYSTINTSSELNNLKIKNT
-576 YINLKNAPKTN
+576 LKNNYKQSNYFT
-587 DNQNDFFSIQ
+587 IQ
-597 SQKDIRNRNFLKKFE
+597 SQKDIKNKNLKKYIG
-612 ATYDNNIINK
+612 TISNNLISK
-622 NQNFNELLYINR
+622 NQNFNENLYINR
-634 ISNFNIN
+634 ISNFNI
-641 HLKKI
+641 HPLE